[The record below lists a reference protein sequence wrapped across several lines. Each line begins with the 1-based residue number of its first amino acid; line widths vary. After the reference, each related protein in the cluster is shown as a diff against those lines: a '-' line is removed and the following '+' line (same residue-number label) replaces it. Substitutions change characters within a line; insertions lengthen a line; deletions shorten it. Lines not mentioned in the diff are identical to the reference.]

1 MYNLFTL
8 HSFYIFLAYVALF
21 AVMGPL
27 LGAFDKEVRK
37 KKNGVRNS
45 IITLLVMA
53 LITHTVTWIM
63 SEHTI
68 RSNQAACDSHASQGY
83 KMQGDYCYRP
93 ALPGEYIKYE
103 VKATKL

>member
-8 HSFYIFLAYVALF
+8 HSLYFLLMYVALF

-27 LGAFDKEVRK
+27 LGAFDKDVRK

-45 IITLLVMA
+45 IITLLLMA
-53 LITHTVTWIM
+53 LLTHTVMWIV
-63 SEHTI
+63 SEYS
-68 RSNQAACDSHASQGY
+68 RQSNQEVCDNHVSQGY

>member
-8 HSFYIFLAYVALF
+8 HSLYVFMIFVALF

-27 LGAFDKEVRK
+27 LGAFDKNVRK

-45 IITLLVMA
+45 IITLFVMA
-53 LITHTVTWIM
+53 LLTHTVTWIIR
-63 SEHTI
+63 EHTH
-68 RSNQAACDSHASQGY
+68 RSNQKVCNAHVSQGY
-83 KMQGDYCYRP
+83 KMNGDYCYRP

>member
-8 HSFYIFLAYVALF
+8 HSLCLFLVYVAIY
-21 AVMGPL
+21 AVMGPF

-45 IITLLVMA
+45 VITLLFLA
-53 LITHTVTWIM
+53 LLTHTVTWIM
-63 SEHTI
+63 SEHSR
-68 RSNQAACDSHASQGY
+68 RSNQEACDSHVYQGY

-93 ALPGEYIKYE
+93 ALPGEYIKYDIE
-103 VKATKL
+103 ATKL

>member
-21 AVMGPL
+21 AVMGPF

-53 LITHTVTWIM
+53 VLTHTVTWVI
-63 SEHTI
+63 SEHS
-68 RSNQAACDSHASQGY
+68 RLSNQEACDSHTSQGY

>member
-8 HSFYIFLAYVALF
+8 HSLYVFMIFVALF

-27 LGAFDKEVRK
+27 LGAFDKNVRK

-53 LITHTVTWIM
+53 VLTHTVTWVI
-63 SEHTI
+63 SEHS
-68 RSNQAACDSHASQGY
+68 RLSNQEACDSHTSQGY